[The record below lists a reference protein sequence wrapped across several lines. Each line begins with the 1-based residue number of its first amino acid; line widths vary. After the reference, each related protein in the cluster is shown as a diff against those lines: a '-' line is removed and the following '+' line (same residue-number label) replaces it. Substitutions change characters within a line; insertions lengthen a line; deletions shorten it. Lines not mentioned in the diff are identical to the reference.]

1 MNPYKIKLSEG
12 LIQKIKKAKKNKL
25 TKINIL
31 IMYDDL
37 FADEDSPWVEISR
50 KSIIEIV
57 SAVNDERSARI
68 TLNRSNMTAILNH
81 VKELKGTG
89 VETFGATSN
98 IDLLDYGKQI
108 GLPEEFDVISIDEKL
123 PKIGIVNSTPRED
136 GGRHWTA
143 VYSDSVR
150 NYVFDPFGI
159 ATDTRIMKQLKKR
172 NNGQTIVN
180 TLQEQG
186 IEESSCGQ
194 RCLCVLY
201 LLAKADDEKD
211 RFERFN
217 EICTTAMSE
226 KDLRK
231 MWKEL
236 ELPFNE
242 Q

>member
-1 MNPYKIKLSEG
+1 MNPYKIKLSDE
-12 LIQKIKKAKKNKL
+12 LIKKIKRARKNKL
-25 TKINIL
+25 TKINVL
-31 IMYDDL
+31 IPYDDL
-37 FADEDSPWVEISR
+37 YADEDSPWIEISR
-50 KSIIEIV
+50 KSIIEVV
-57 SAVNDERSARI
+57 SAINDERSARI
-68 TLNRSNMTAILNH
+68 TLNRTNMVTLLNH
-81 VKELKGTG
+81 TKELKGTG
-89 VETFGATSN
+89 VERFGATSN
-98 IDLLDYGKQI
+98 VQLLDYAKQI

-150 NYVFDPFGI
+150 NYVFDPFGMP
-159 ATDTRIMKQLKKR
+159 TDTRIMKQLKKR
-172 NNGQTIVN
+172 NNGLTVVN

-194 RCLCVLY
+194 RCLCLLY

-217 EICTTAMSE
+217 EMCTTALSE
-226 KDLRK
+226 DDLKK

-236 ELPFNE
+236 GLPFSE